1 MEITENT
8 ILMRCDDFIFYNS
21 KAVFV
26 EYVDIIRSPYFSLL
40 YLLSRSTTKNP
51 LFNTKEISGI
61 NIEEL
66 RDYYYNKR
74 KNQNPLYDLLDFE
87 NGELPQN
94 IFEKVDMFTDR
105 EITNDVIRCTNE
117 LNFVNVIKNLMYSDS
132 LIAKQVI
139 IYYPYDNPAIKRDVA
154 ELFGFNT
161 DIEFRFGTL
170 EEALKDVPTDATYVF
185 SDINNIQILKELN
198 RLNLASILV
207 PMEYGY
213 NYVDPNDKDSEL
225 LLDIE
230 SYMKEDVFKFDMFLA
245 SVTLPERQEE
255 DEDDE

>member
-1 MEITENT
+1 MEVTENT

-87 NGELPQN
+87 SGELPQN

-105 EITNDVIRCTNE
+105 EITDDVICCTNE